1 MGYCEQVVKPGSK
14 YIDLVLKGGIEIVI
28 PEPPA
33 EMIRDLKIYYAEIP
47 NGQAAFDSFID
58 KLLLGTL
65 RTIFKA
71 EFHKEILIAKIPLGG
86 LRG

>member
-1 MGYCEQVVKPGSK
+1 MKPGSK

-47 NGQAAFDSFID
+47 NGQAAFDAF
-58 KLLLGTL
+58 
-65 RTIFKA
+65 
-71 EFHKEILIAKIPLGG
+71 IAKLYEVKYPELGK
-86 LRG
+86 